1 MKQLIL
7 LFFIFLSLTSIGQGT
22 PADTLNQKDAEN
34 QKFGYWIITGEMRKD
49 TSYSASSTIEEGK
62 YERSRKVGIWK
73 RFYPNGNLQ
82 SEIEY
87 VNGRPKGMY
96 KIYYENG
103 NVEEAGNW
111 NRNKNTG
118 EFKRYYENGQLMQS
132 FNFADNGKRN
142 GEQLY
147 FYENGEIEV
156 KVNMQDGKEN
166 GVLKRY
172 FPNGELKSEM
182 TVNLGVADKSSYV
195 EYKAKTEVKPVVKTP
210 KVEQK
215 KATVSKAK
223 PNIGSINP
231 DGYNKLYTRSLLLK
245 WDGYYKHGKPWSG
258 KKYIYDQNGLLSRI
272 EIYKNGLYIGNGVI
286 EED

>member
-1 MKQLIL
+1 MKNLIQLFLIL
-7 LFFIFLSLTSIGQGT
+7 IPFYSIGQT
-22 PADTLNQKDAEN
+22 AMSDTLNQKNAEN
-34 QKFGYWIITGEMRKD
+34 QKQGYWIITGEMRKD
-49 TSYSASSTIEEGK
+49 TSYSAASTIEEGR
-62 YERSRKVGIWK
+62 YEKSRKVGIWK
-73 RFYPNGNLQ
+73 RYYPNGNPQ

-87 VNGRPKGMY
+87 VNGRPKGKY
-96 KIYYENG
+96 VIYYENG
-103 NVEEAGNW
+103 KKEEEGNW

-118 EFKRYYENGQLMQS
+118 EFKRFYENGQVMQH
-132 FNFADNGKRN
+132 FKFAENGKRN

-147 FYENGEIEV
+147 YYENGKVEV
-156 KVNMQDGKEN
+156 QVSMVDGKEN
-166 GVLKRY
+166 GALKRF

-182 TVNLGVADKSSYV
+182 VVNMGVADKTSYV
-195 EYKAKTEVKPVVKTP
+195 EYKPKKEVKPVEKTP

-215 KATVSKAK
+215 AAVVTKAK
-223 PNIGSINP
+223 PNIGSIDP

-286 EED
+286 EEE